1 METWQAQYDQL
12 PPKAEIVIIGGE
24 RSKNSPIH
32 DRWLVTNEA
41 GLRFGSSLN
50 SLGIAKESEISE
62 MSGVD
67 VEQKRAEMDS
77 YLDREKTDYQGEK
90 LRLIRFWL

>member
-1 METWQAQYDQL
+1 
-12 PPKAEIVIIGGE
+12 
-24 RSKNSPIH
+24 
-32 DRWLVTNEA
+32 
-41 GLRFGSSLN
+41 LRFGSSLN